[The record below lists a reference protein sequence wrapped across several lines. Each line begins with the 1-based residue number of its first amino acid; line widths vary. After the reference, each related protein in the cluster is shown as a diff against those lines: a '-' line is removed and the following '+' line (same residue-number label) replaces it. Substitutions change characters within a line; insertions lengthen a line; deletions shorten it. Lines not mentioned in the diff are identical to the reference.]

1 MEENFKDYVQR
12 IAGAQVGRREL
23 EELKKSFKKKLSG
36 TAVSQ
41 EELNRIKNDK
51 LKDMSGAAVSEG
63 ELERFEKI
71 IPSVENKMG
80 GGMMED
86 PMGYKTGG
94 AIEVGKGKDYIKDL
108 L

>member
-1 MEENFKDYVQR
+1 MSENKKLNPP
-12 IAGAQVGRREL
+12 GRRMGR
-23 EELKKSFKKKLSG
+23 KQKSAAAGTVLGSTSAADRFK
-36 TAVSQ
+36 
-41 EELNRIKNDK
+41 E
-51 LKDMSGAAVSEG
+51 KDMSGAAVSEG

>member
-1 MEENFKDYVQR
+1 MVE
-12 IAGAQVGRREL
+12 
-23 EELKKSFKKKLSG
+23 KKLNKYVKEKSG
-36 TAVSQ
+36 AAVTQ
-41 EELNRIKNDK
+41 EELNRLKNDK

-63 ELERFEKI
+63 ELERFKKI